1 MDEPTSMIIP
11 DEIKPPSL
19 RCGVCGSESI
29 EFYLMLK
36 ESAPLIIA
44 MCLSC
49 GNQVGYVGHYLTEE
63 TETGIHG

>member
-11 DEIKPPSL
+11 DEIKPPPL
-19 RCGVCGSESI
+19 RCGACGSESL

-49 GNQVGYVGHYLTEE
+49 GNQAGYVGSYLTEQAE
-63 TETGIHG
+63 NGTDG